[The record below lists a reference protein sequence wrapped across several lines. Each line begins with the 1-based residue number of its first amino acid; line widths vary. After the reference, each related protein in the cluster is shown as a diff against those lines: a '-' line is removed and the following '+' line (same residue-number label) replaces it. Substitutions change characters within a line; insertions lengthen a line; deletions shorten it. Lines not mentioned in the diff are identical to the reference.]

1 MEILI
6 HTENDEIVVN
16 IEGSGLPYKVGD
28 TIYLNIDDD
37 GKITRGDY
45 SVDEIHHE
53 IIYQNFRGKESAW
66 LRVNLDVRKV
76 Y

>member
-6 HTENDEIVVN
+6 HTENDEIVVD

-37 GKITRGDY
+37 GKITRG
-45 SVDEIHHE
+45 
-53 IIYQNFRGKESAW
+53 IILLMKFIMRLYIKTLEEKKAR
-66 LRVNLDVRKV
+66 D
-76 Y
+76 